1 MPSVHTVYR
10 QNPMESHPDMMV
22 EYAKLMKEWD
32 NIGVWKTDV
41 LNNTASSN
49 RDDYRIGRVA
59 AEQHHT
65 QTWTDLC
72 SATPSNTIY
81 QCSFRVL
88 ACCGNCH
95 CTVCD
100 GKCYHVSGLFSE
112 VEET

>member
-1 MPSVHTVYR
+1 V
-10 QNPMESHPDMMV
+10 
-22 EYAKLMKEWD
+22 YAKLMKEWD

-72 SATPSNTIY
+72 SCNPLHGMAVVTVFIKF
-81 QCSFRVL
+81 FRAGKIGKMVETYPVL
-88 ACCGNCH
+88 PA
-95 CTVCD
+95 
-100 GKCYHVSGLFSE
+100 FP
-112 VEET
+112 